1 MVSTTLSIIQEETT
15 DNHRDNLSLSQSQL
29 TGHMVASITNRVKAV
44 NTDKV
49 VNMEVSMVKVDKADT
64 TGWRSPH
71 HSGGSQ

>member
-1 MVSTTLSIIQEETT
+1 MTLSIIQEETT

-49 VNMEVSMVKVDKADT
+49 VNMEVSMETADKVDT
-64 TGWRSPH
+64 TGWKTADQP
-71 HSGGSQ
+71 GGSQ